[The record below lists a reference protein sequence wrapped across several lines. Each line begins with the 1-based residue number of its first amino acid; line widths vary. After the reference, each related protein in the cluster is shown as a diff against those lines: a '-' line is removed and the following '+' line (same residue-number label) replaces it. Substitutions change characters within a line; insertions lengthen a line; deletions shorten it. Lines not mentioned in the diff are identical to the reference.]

1 MSTFADVL
9 RSVLNEAGEEC
20 FASADALTQALQGR
34 DVSPLMRN
42 LAIRCA
48 SYGLTPTR
56 RFDTQPEVNRY
67 IRATSEKLELEHGI
81 VNSTARDVAGAL
93 ASAFANFDA
102 SAAAASAQQRPMGIK
117 LRSGVVSTAPQQ
129 PAAPA
134 PGPAIPAADAGKKE
148 KKGLFSFFGK
158 KK

>member
-1 MSTFADVL
+1 MSTFADTL
-9 RSVLNEAGEEC
+9 RSVLNESGEEC
-20 FASADALTQALQGR
+20 FASADALAKALQGR
-34 DVSPLMRN
+34 EVSPLMRN
-42 LAIRCA
+42 LVVRCA
-48 SYGLTPTR
+48 TYGLIPTR

-102 SAAAASAQQRPMGIK
+102 DATAQQRPMGIK
-117 LRSGVVSTAPQQ
+117 LRSGVVSSAPQQ

-134 PGPAIPAADAGKKE
+134 PRPAIPAADTAKKE